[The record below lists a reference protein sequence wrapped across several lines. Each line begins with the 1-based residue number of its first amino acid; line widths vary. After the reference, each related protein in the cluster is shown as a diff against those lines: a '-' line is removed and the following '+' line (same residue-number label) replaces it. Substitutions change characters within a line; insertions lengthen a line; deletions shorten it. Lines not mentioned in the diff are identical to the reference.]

1 MGRKAPST
9 LRLDSFNNDSTADPD
24 SIELSF
30 NGSSHEYFPSMS
42 TLITTGSENSLRRPH
57 SSKSTVYISREF
69 TIHEEFTDPGKPP
82 PIPARF
88 LEQSNGSDDSK
99 ESSREEKSSEE
110 SDKSSETEKEGVSD
124 KASDSS
130 QINRHPSVSVKDFG
144 IGAAL

>member
-1 MGRKAPST
+1 MIACAPAIKSVTSNTIVPNVKIALQYQKERWTDSSGSSPPTPSFRFNFPERALHSFPSPMGRKAPST

-88 LEQSNGSDDSK
+88 L
-99 ESSREEKSSEE
+99 
-110 SDKSSETEKEGVSD
+110 
-124 KASDSS
+124 
-130 QINRHPSVSVKDFG
+130 
-144 IGAAL
+144 